1 MVVKEKKTHV
11 EAAKYCA
18 KMEGSMCSDE
28 NSPGVAIAK
37 EKGAEDI
44 WLGALDA
51 KDAEKEK
58 EFICQASCNEEGWKK
73 LKFGKCKQYFLAS
86 AKKSHAD
93 AAADCKA
100 KGAILFEP
108 KSELTNTW
116 VAELALEE
124 GISGYWI
131 GITDKKFEGKFVY
144 QSDDKSI
151 GFHWWDRRQPNN
163 KRNNCDQD
171 EDCVYA
177 SNGEGEWQDLCCKKE
192 HSYVCEK
199 PATHCSHEEHCI
211 PEKKQLGDSINV
223 KREKMGTVETTTKA
237 QKLETAALKTA
248 MVFQKTKLDSQVMYL
263 NEQKAALD
271 AVNTAT
277 AKHHQAIEDLKK
289 CLEKVEKSRDEQK
302 ATIDKLNTVTT
313 KVTSATDAL
322 KDATTKQ
329 KIAFDKLKTVTDTQ
343 HKAIDAAENASKMVV
358 NYWTI
363 LKACEEAVRRKN
375 GHGSDA
381 KAEEYGYG
389 YGR

>member
-144 QSDDKSI
+144 QSDSKSI

-199 PATHCSHEEHCI
+199 PASHCSHEEHCI
-211 PEKKQLGDSINV
+211 PEKKNLGDSINV
-223 KREKMGTVETTTKA
+223 KRTTMATVETTTKA

-248 MVFQKTKLDSQVMYL
+248 MDYQKTKLESQVMYL
-263 NEQKAALD
+263 TEQKAALE

-313 KVTSATDAL
+313 KVSTATNEL
-322 KDATTKQ
+322 KDATAKQ

-343 HKAIDAAENASKMVV
+343 HNAIDAAENASKMVV

-363 LKACEEAVRRKN
+363 LMACEEAVRKKN
-375 GHGSDA
+375 GHGSV
-381 KAEEYGYG
+381 KAEGYYG

>member
-1 MVVKEKKTHV
+1 MG
-11 EAAKYCA
+11 YCA
-18 KMEGSMCSDE
+18 KMEGSMMSDK
-28 NSPGVAIAK
+28 NSAGVAMAN
-37 EKGAEDI
+37 EKGAENI

-51 KDAEKEK
+51 KDAEEK
-58 EFICQASCNEEGWKK
+58 RQFVCQASCNEEGWKK

-93 AAADCKA
+93 AVADCKA

-144 QSDDKSI
+144 QSDSKSI
-151 GFHWWDRRQPNN
+151 GYHWWDRRQPNN

-199 PATHCSHEEHCI
+199 PATHCSHEEHCR
-211 PEKKQLGDSINV
+211 PEKKNLGDSINV
-223 KREKMGTVETTTKA
+223 KRTTMATVETTTKA

-248 MVFQKTKLDSQVMYL
+248 MDYQRTKLDSQVMYL
-263 NEQKAALD
+263 TEQKAAL
-271 AVNTAT
+271 
-277 AKHHQAIEDLKK
+277 E
-289 CLEKVEKSRDEQK
+289 
-302 ATIDKLNTVTT
+302 KLNTVTT
-313 KVTSATDAL
+313 KVSTATNEL
-322 KDATTKQ
+322 KDATEKQ
-329 KIAFDKLKTVTDTQ
+329 KIA
-343 HKAIDAAENASKMVV
+343 
-358 NYWTI
+358 
-363 LKACEEAVRRKN
+363 
-375 GHGSDA
+375 
-381 KAEEYGYG
+381 
-389 YGR
+389 